1 MMTFSFRAIYA
12 VAVLAVMVV
21 VSLALASD
29 TTKAPAAAS
38 KPAAASTATAP
49 TAAAPATTATKLKTV
64 AAKAKVADFEGKKTP
79 LEFYWIGITDS
90 IMQGVSTVTATIAPD
105 GASGTKQSLKIE
117 GSVVAGKNPYIMFA
131 GTATRFEAEKAMY
144 DVTGF
149 TGIKFWAKGDGNT
162 YRIDLPC
169 EAVTDYMFHYA
180 PFTPPAGEWKEY
192 KIAFADL
199 KQMPYGKKVAWTG
212 TDVLGLQFFTVGGP
226 IPNFSLQVDEIEF
239 YK

>member
-12 VAVLAVMVV
+12 VVVLAVMVV

-38 KPAAASTATAP
+38 KPKAASTATAP
-49 TAAAPATTATKLKTV
+49 TAAAPATAATKLKAV
-64 AAKAKVADFEGKKTP
+64 APKAKIVDFEGKKTP
-79 LEFYWIGITDS
+79 LEFYWVGITDS
-90 IMQGVSTVTATIAPD
+90 IMQGVSTVTATIVPD

-162 YRIDLPC
+162 YRIDLP
-169 EAVTDYMFHYA
+169 
-180 PFTPPAGEWKEY
+180 
-192 KIAFADL
+192 
-199 KQMPYGKKVAWTG
+199 
-212 TDVLGLQFFTVGGP
+212 
-226 IPNFSLQVDEIEF
+226 
-239 YK
+239 